1 MPNNQSTNKQA
12 IAAFENMHKTA
23 NASSHVTDVTDHLE
37 KYEDKVIAFLDL
49 LGVTN
54 QIKESAKDDQDESEL
69 IRKMKDIKATFA
81 RFFDGVESMQA
92 LYVSDSLICSCDIEH
107 LTLAMENLAT
117 FQWTVLTEFR
127 TLLRGAVE
135 YGKVY
140 VDDEGT
146 QIIGPAYLDA
156 YNRQEHDA
164 IFPRVIIGETILT
177 DIKDKDK
184 IYESIKDKIFK
195 SEDGESFIDYLEYRL
210 QLNGRDEVKKQLCER
225 GIYNYLTSNYDVYN
239 KTPQLRIRSKY
250 AWTINYIIE
259 KGVWE

>member
-1 MPNNQSTNKQA
+1 MLNNQSTNKQA

-23 NASSHVTDVTDHLE
+23 NASSRVTDVTDHLE

-49 LGVTN
+49 LGITN
-54 QIKESAKDDQDESEL
+54 QIKVSAKDDQDESEL

-81 RFFDGVESMQA
+81 RFFDGIGSMQA
-92 LYVSDSLICSCDIEH
+92 LYVSDSLICSCDMEH

-117 FQWTVLTEFR
+117 FQWTVLTEFH

-140 VDDEGT
+140 VDEEGT

-177 DIKDKDK
+177 NIKKDKT
-184 IYESIKDKIFK
+184 YESIKDKISK

-210 QLNGRDEVKKQLCER
+210 RLNGRDEVKKQLYAMS
-225 GIYNYLTSNYDVYN
+225 IYNYLTSEYDTYN
-239 KTPQLRIRSKY
+239 KTSQLRVRSKY
-250 AWTINYIIE
+250 AWTINYITE
-259 KGVWE
+259 KGVWK